1 MESIH
6 AKTVMRG
13 LTREQVDASYRQHG
27 NNALEA
33 QKSAGFF
40 AKLLANF
47 GDPVIKILLLALCV
61 NVIFL
66 FRNQNWFETMGIAIA
81 IALATLVS
89 TISEYG
95 SESAFRK
102 MQEDAERIQA
112 RVMRDGMLISLPIS
126 ELVVGDVVRLQ
137 AGERVPADGVLVS
150 GTVYVDQSALNGES
164 KEMRKQPQRA
174 ASSRW
179 DLSNREQLFRG
190 SIVTSGEG
198 VLRVGRVGS
207 QTFYGD
213 MARQMQEETR
223 ESPLKVRLNGLTKVI
238 SRLGYA
244 AALLVFCVDL
254 SLSLWAE
261 AGHQLAGLWPILT
274 HFPTLIGHLMHA
286 LTLAISI
293 VVVAVPEGLP
303 MMITVVLSSNML
315 RMMRDHVLVRKLVG
329 IETSGSLNILFTDK
343 TGTLTRG
350 RLQVSHFLSAQG
362 KSYDSL
368 RKLKQCPALYR
379 LVALQ
384 GVYNTDSEVSGGR
397 PLGGNA
403 TDRAIL
409 EYVLPGQTVSG
420 RVLTKVAFDSAAKFS
435 AVSVQAEGTLHL
447 VKGAPEKLL
456 PHCTHAYQENGAIVP
471 LSDQTLLRQQLTKM
485 TQDGERVLA
494 LAISSHSVQ
503 PGQIPNGMTLI
514 GLLSLRDQV
523 RPEARKAVQQV
534 QKAGIQVVMITGD
547 NALTAQTIARQC
559 GLLQGNPTYAVMTS
573 DEMAQLSDAELKR
586 RLHSLRVVARALPTD
601 KSRLVRLAQECGL
614 VAGMTGDGIND
625 APALKKADVG
635 FAMGSGTEVA
645 KEAGDI
651 VILDDNFASIAKAI
665 LYGRTIFKSIRK
677 FIVFQ
682 LTMNLCAVGVSIL
695 GPLVGVDTPVTVVQM
710 LWINMIMDTL
720 GGLAFAGE
728 APLKDYMKEP
738 PKRRDEPILN
748 GYMVNQILV
757 TGLFTVGLCL
767 FFLTSSW
774 IRELFGYQSD
784 PLYFLTAF
792 FSLFV
797 FCGVLNSFNARTHRI
812 NLLSHLWKNPAF
824 VLIMAA
830 VTVLQLLFIY
840 YGGTLFRTTPLPFSE
855 LGFTFLLAL
864 LVLPLDLLRKI
875 ALRFFRR
882 PRDF

>member
-6 AKTVMRG
+6 ARTTMLG
-13 LTREQVDASYRQHG
+13 LTKEQVDASYRQHG
-27 NNALEA
+27 GNELES
-33 QKSAGFF
+33 QKRAGFF

-47 GDPVIKILLLALCV
+47 GDPVIKILLLALAV
-61 NVIFL
+61 NIIFL

-102 MQEDAERIQA
+102 MQEDAERIEA
-112 RVMRDGMLISLPIS
+112 RVMRDGVLLSLPIS
-126 ELVVGDVVRLQ
+126 QLVVGDVVRLQ
-137 AGERVPADGVLVS
+137 AGERVPADGVLLT
-150 GTVYVDQSALNGES
+150 GQVYVDQSALNGES
-164 KEMRKQPQRA
+164 KEVKKQPQRS
-174 ASSRW
+174 ASTRW
-179 DLSNREQLFRG
+179 DLSNRGQLFRG
-190 SIVTSGEG
+190 SIITSGEG
-198 VLRVGRVGS
+198 VMRVGRVGS

-223 ESPLKVRLNGLTKVI
+223 ESPLKVRLNGLTRVI
-238 SRLGYA
+238 SRLGYLA
-244 AALLVFCVDL
+244 AILVFAADFFL
-254 SLSLWAE
+254 SVWTEGGMQLS
-261 AGHQLAGLWPILT
+261 GIWPVLT
-274 HFPTLIGHLMHA
+274 NFPVMLGHLMHA
-286 LTLAISI
+286 LTLSISI

-350 RLQVSHFLSAQG
+350 RLQVTHFYTAQG
-362 KSYDSL
+362 QAYDSI
-368 RKLKQCPALYR
+368 RKLKQAPALCR
-379 LVALQ
+379 LVSLQ
-384 GVYNTDSEVSGGR
+384 GLYNTASEVSEGR

-409 EYVLPGQTVSG
+409 EYVLPVQTQA
-420 RVLTKVAFDSAAKFS
+420 RVLAKTPFDSAAKFS
-435 AVSVQAEGTLHL
+435 AASVQADGTLHL
-447 VKGAPEKLL
+447 IKGAPEKLL
-456 PHCTHAYQENGAIVP
+456 PRCTYSYAENGALVP
-471 LSDQTLLRQQLTKM
+471 LADKTVLERQLAQM
-485 TQDGERVLA
+485 TQNGERVLA
-494 LAISSHSVQ
+494 LAISPQAV
-503 PGQIPNGMTLI
+503 PKGVVPEGLTLI
-514 GLLSLRDQV
+514 GLLSIRDQV

-547 NALTAQTIARQC
+547 NKLTAQTIARQC
-559 GLLQGNPTYAVMTS
+559 GLLQGNPSYAVMTS
-573 DEMAQLSDAELKR
+573 EEMAQLSDAELKR
-586 RLHSLRVVARALPTD
+586 RLHALRVVARALPSD

-625 APALKKADVG
+625 APALKRADVG
-635 FAMGSGTEVA
+635 FSMGSGTEVA

-651 VILDDNFASIAKAI
+651 VILDDNFASIAKAV

-695 GPLVGVDTPVTVVQM
+695 GPVVGVDTPVTVVQM

-748 GYMVNQILV
+748 GYMVNQILI
-757 TGLFTVGLCL
+757 TGLFTVALCL
-767 FFLTSSW
+767 FFLKSEA
-774 IRELFGYQSD
+774 IRGLFQYQEN

-824 VLIMAA
+824 VVIMAA
-830 VTVLQLLFIY
+830 VTMLQLLFIY
-840 YGGTLFRTTPLPFSE
+840 YGGALFRTTPLPYSE

-864 LVLPLDLLRKI
+864 AVLPIDLIRKI
-875 ALRFFRR
+875 VLRCLHR